1 MTQTPLLVAV
11 AGLLTAACAT
21 STGPGARRSA
31 ADHEE
36 QARHATTARDHA
48 AHLRAASDIRRKEA
62 ATCTPSSEP
71 HGGHMPLLVQGTVA
85 SVEPRHQGVNHW
97 RRVLRGASLL
107 VTCGDLVHLEAA
119 KKAIACH
126 LSRAATH
133 GWDDPGQELC
143 PLCVPSAAATVS
155 ADTLGTWITIE
166 TEGETGAREVLR
178 RSRALIGQASPG
190 E

>member
-1 MTQTPLLVAV
+1 MTQTPLLLAV
-11 AGLLTAACAT
+11 AGLLTGACAT
-21 STGPGARRSA
+21 STGPGAPRSA

-71 HGGHMPLLVQGTVA
+71 HGGHVSLLVQGTVA
-85 SVEPRHQGVNHW
+85 SVEPAYQGVNHW
-97 RRVLRGASLL
+97 RRALRGASLL
-107 VTCGDLVHLEAA
+107 VISGDLVHLEAA

-143 PLCVPSAAATVS
+143 PLCVPGATATVT
-155 ADTLGTWITIE
+155 AETLGIGITVKAE
-166 TEGETGAREVLR
+166 AKMGAREILR
-178 RSRALIGQASPG
+178 RSRALVGQATPD